1 MGGIERKTVL
11 PGVNLSCVYTDKFK
25 NGLFSAYLMRGL
37 NSDDAPKNAML
48 ADVLRR
54 GCTEFPDMESI
65 EARLDE
71 LYGASVSTVMRQ
83 IGETTAVGFSSFF
96 ADDRYLGGTEKI
108 LESAVSLTGQLLLDP
123 ATKGGMLNSDYVR
136 SERDNLC
143 DRIRA
148 AVNDKRRYAVMRLK
162 ELMCADESYGVN
174 PLGSLEKAGKMTH
187 VSLTRHYR
195 HILEHSPL
203 ELFYCGGAEPG
214 RVEAAVLDAFAA
226 MPRGETEPCDTEVRI
241 DCGPMRTVNEKMD
254 VSQGNLAI
262 GFRLG
267 EIMYNPNHAAMAVFS
282 AVFGGSPVSKLFL
295 NVRERM
301 SLCYSVGS
309 SLDRHK
315 GIMVVSA
322 GISPSKYDAAT
333 EEIFNQLDKCRRGE
347 ISEDEL
353 AAAKKYV
360 ASGLR
365 ESADEAALLDSY
377 WLSRRVDGTDCT
389 PEETAALAE
398 CVSAEQ
404 VIEVAES
411 VKADMIYFLSGEESG
426 Q

>member
-1 MGGIERKTVL
+1 MASEAQA
-11 PGVNLSCVYTDKFK
+11 KFK
-25 NGLFSAYLMRGL
+25 NGLFSAYLMRAL
-37 NSDDAPKNAML
+37 NADDAPKNAML

-54 GCTEFPDMESI
+54 GCTKLPDMESI

-83 IGETTAVGFSSFF
+83 IGEATAVGFSAFF
-96 ADDRYLGGTEKI
+96 ADDRYIGRNEKI
-108 LESAVSLTGQLLLDP
+108 LEQAVSLTGQLLLDP

-148 AVNDKRRYAVMRLK
+148 AVNDKRRYAVMRRR
-162 ELMCADESYGVN
+162 ELMCAEESYGVN
-174 PLGSLEKAGKMTH
+174 PLGSIEKAGKITH
-187 VSLTRHYR
+187 VALTRHYR

-203 ELFYCGGAEPG
+203 ELFYCGGADPR

-226 MPRGETEPCDTEVRI
+226 IPRGETESCDTEVRI
-241 DCGPMRTVNEKMD
+241 GCGQTRTVKEKMD

-267 EIMYNPNHAAMAVFS
+267 EIMYKPNYAAMAVFS
-282 AVFGGSPVSKLFL
+282 AVYGGSPVSKLFT

-315 GIMVVSA
+315 GIMTVSA
-322 GISPSKYDAAT
+322 GISPDKYDAAV

-347 ISEDEL
+347 ISGDEL
-353 AAAKKYV
+353 AAARKYV
-360 ASGLR
+360 ASALR

-377 WLSRRVDGTDCT
+377 WLSRRMDGTECT
-389 PEETAALAE
+389 PEEMAALAE

-404 VIEVAES
+404 VIQVAES
-411 VKADMIYFLSGEESG
+411 VKTDMIYFLSGEESG
-426 Q
+426 E